1 MFVAITGAEFE
12 RVPKQKIWLYNVRNS
27 RCISFAGHS
36 AVADL
41 PGLYALAVAMI
52 TND

>member
-12 RVPKQKIWLYNVRNS
+12 RAEAEDLVAQCGNS

-36 AVADL
+36 TVADL